1 MRTMVASRSALM
13 ATTHEPHGHDHAS
26 EVHDHPSSPAERH
39 DDHGHSHDD
48 DHGHEDRGGPLGW
61 LDKLGLLHSH
71 KHGALAPDLALESS
85 QQGIRAVQISLVVL
99 AFTAALQVAV
109 YLASGSV
116 ALLADTI
123 HNGTDALTALPLWL

>member
-1 MRTMVASRSALM
+1 MQAMVWSRSACM

-26 EVHDHPSSPAERH
+26 EPQDHAPSPAH

-48 DHGHEDRGGPLGW
+48 EHGHEHRSGPLGW
-61 LDKLGLLHSH
+61 LDQLGLLHSH

-99 AFTAALQVAV
+99 AVTAGLQVAV
-109 YLASGSV
+109 YLSSGSV
-116 ALLADTI
+116 ALL
-123 HNGTDALTALPLWL
+123 